1 MEIKK
6 DIDDLYDFDAWS
18 GAVDTRQKILDAGKG
33 TEFMAALE
41 DIYPDGMTETE
52 LNDLLWF
59 EPEQCYEMVGLD
71 ENGDEP
77 EEDEEDEEDEE
88 SEN

>member
-6 DIDDLYDFDAWS
+6 DIDDLYHFDAWS

-59 EPEQCYEMVGLD
+59 DSDFCLSLVGLS
-71 ENGDEP
+71 
-77 EEDEEDEEDEE
+77 DEEDEEDE
-88 SEN
+88 N